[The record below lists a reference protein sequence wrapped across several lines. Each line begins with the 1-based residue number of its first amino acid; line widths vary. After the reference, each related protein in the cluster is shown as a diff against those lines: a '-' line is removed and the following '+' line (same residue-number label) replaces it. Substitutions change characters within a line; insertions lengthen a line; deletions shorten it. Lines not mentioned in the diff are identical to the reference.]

1 MDKLTFGGEFVIT
14 CYSKNGNVKWTEKTH
29 NLVVNEGLDSILDS
43 FFIGGTVYPNF
54 YIGLVSSSP
63 VISAGDTLAN
73 HPGWSEISDYNEG
86 QRQEF
91 VETRSGET
99 VDNTANLATFSIN
112 NSAIIGGS
120 FITSAQTGT
129 TGILLAASAF
139 SNGEKNVS
147 DGDTIKVMYEF
158 RAASS

>member
-1 MDKLTFGGEFVIT
+1 MEKLTFGGIFTVT
-14 CYSKNGNVKWTEKTH
+14 CYDKNGNIKWKEETH
-29 NLVVNEGLDSILDS
+29 NLVVNEGLDHILEVI
-43 FFIGGTVYPNF
+43 FIGGSAYSNF
-54 YIGLVSSSP
+54 YIGLVSSNP
-63 VISAGDTLAN
+63 VISAGDTLAS
-73 HPGWSEISDYNEG
+73 HSGWSEISDYSEG

>member
-1 MDKLTFGGEFVIT
+1 MDTIKLGGIFTVE
-14 CYSKNGNVKWTEKTH
+14 CYDKNGDLKWSDKTH
-29 NLVVNEGLDSILDS
+29 NLVVNEGLDSILD
-43 FFIGGTVYPNF
+43 VYFMGDTAHPNF
-54 YIGLVSSSP
+54 YLGLVSDNP

-73 HPGWSEISDYNEG
+73 HPGWSEVTVYSEG

-91 VETRSGET
+91 VENRSGET
-99 VDNTANLATFSIN
+99 VDNQNAMATFSIN
-112 NSAIIGGS
+112 GSAIIGGS

-129 TGILLAASAF
+129 TGILLAASQF